1 MVTTIVA
8 CTNNDYPK
16 FDPDFAALNI
26 WVGSSSSQYD
36 SVTYNYSYSMG
47 LDSVMFY
54 ARIAGVTTDTA
65 RTFELEAYDGDLEE
79 AEGSYYF
86 GDYVFEAGEYNKTFY
101 IYFNKFNLKDDSSF
115 VNVNGNLYIRLKE
128 NEAFVTG
135 AEDMQEIHIVLKNY
149 LAKPDTW
156 DNATYPYNSI
166 SRYFGSYS
174 ETKYRFMIQELGLV
188 DFKIRSNTSTSYNET
203 TNEISTIYASY
214 LSQVMKLALEEY
226 NSNPDNDPP
235 MRDEFGEIV
244 TF

>member
-8 CTNNDYPK
+8 CTNNDYPR

-26 WVGSSSSQYD
+26 WVGTSSAQYD
-36 SVTYNYSYSMG
+36 STTYNYSYSMG

-54 ARIAGVTTDTA
+54 ARIAGVATDTA

-86 GDYVFEAGEYNKTFY
+86 GDYVFEAGEYSKTFY
-101 IYFNKFNLKDDSSF
+101 IYFNKDNLKDDSSF
-115 VNVNGNLYIRLKE
+115 VDVNGNLYIRLKE
-128 NEAFVTG
+128 SETFATG

-156 DNATYPYNSI
+156 DSASYPYASI
-166 SRYFGSYS
+166 SNYFGTYS
-174 ETKYRFMIQELGLV
+174 ETKYRFMIQVLELV
-188 DFKIRSNTSTSYNET
+188 DFKIRYNMSASYDET
-203 TNEISTIYASY
+203 TNEISTNYAKY
-214 LSQVMKLALEEY
+214 LNQEMQLALEEY

-235 MRDEFGEIV
+235 MRDEFGDIV